1 MVKRI
6 SESLSAKLLCGVL
19 ASLLAAAAV
28 FVLTLVPGILML
40 DHTVYGEPFAHKMA
54 DVQFSVLQDYVNDE
68 SITEK
73 NVKKIGIWCGKVK
86 KVYLSLYD
94 DGKHIY
100 SSSNMYLPAE
110 NNDWETV
117 YASDIT
123 IDDEDPGSMY
133 TLTLADG
140 KTVQAFLYYYPGDAF
155 YLGILILSS
164 LTAFLAFSFC
174 FITLVHRKLAYVKK
188 LKQELDILSGG
199 ALEYPVT
206 VSGKDEL
213 GQLAFGIDQMRRS
226 ILSHQK
232 TEEMT
237 RAANCELVT
246 AMSHDL
252 RTPLTS
258 LMAYLELIDR
268 GKYENEDQLHTFV
281 KKSIDKAL
289 RIKTM
294 ADQMFEYF
302 LVYSSEW
309 EEQELEHMD
318 ADMMFRQIMEDY
330 AFALENN
337 GFSVNR
343 DFQKLDGDVRVNAEL
358 LHRVFDNIY
367 SNLLKYADKEYPVNM
382 SFKQSNG
389 TACVCISNHISPQ
402 RSRRESTNIGLNT
415 CRSIMQYHGGTFE
428 NSEKDDI
435 FSIEMSMPLAA
446 S

>member
-1 MVKRI
+1 MVKKI
-6 SESLSAKLLCGVL
+6 SESLSAKLLCGVII
-19 ASLLAAAAV
+19 SLLAAAAV
-28 FVLTLVPGILML
+28 FILTLVPGIFML
-40 DHTVYGEPFAHKMA
+40 DHTVYGEPFAQKMA
-54 DVQFSVLQDYVNDE
+54 DVKFSVLQDYVKDE
-68 SITEK
+68 EITEK

-94 DGKHIY
+94 DGKPVY
-100 SSSNMYLPAE
+100 SSSKMYLPAE
-110 NNDWETV
+110 IEDWETV
-117 YASDIT
+117 SASDIT
-123 IDDEDPGSMY
+123 FEDEDPGSMY

-140 KTVQAFLYYYPGDAF
+140 HTLQAFLYYYPGDAF

-164 LTAFLAFSFC
+164 LTAFIAFSFC

-206 VSGKDEL
+206 VNGKDEL

-268 GKYENEDQLHTFV
+268 GKYENEEQLHTFV
-281 KKSIDKAL
+281 KKSIDKAV

-309 EEQELEHMD
+309 EEQELERAE
-318 ADMMFRQIMEDY
+318 ADMMFRPIMEDY

-343 DFQKLDGDVRVNAEL
+343 DLQKLEGEVRVNAEL

-382 SFKQSNG
+382 SFKQSDG
-389 TACVCISNHISPQ
+389 RVRIYISNHVSPQ

-415 CRSIMQYHGGTFE
+415 CRSIMEYHGGTFE
-428 NSEKDDI
+428 NSEEDGI
-435 FSIEMSMPLAA
+435 FNIEMSIPAA

>member
-1 MVKRI
+1 MVKKI
-6 SESLSAKLLCGVL
+6 SESLSAKLLCGVIV
-19 ASLLAAAAV
+19 SLLAAAAV
-28 FVLTLVPGILML
+28 FVLTLVPGVLLL
-40 DHTVYGEPFAHKMA
+40 DHTVYGEPFAQKMA
-54 DVQFSVLQDYVNDE
+54 DVQFSVLQDYVRDE
-68 SITEK
+68 GITEK

-94 DGKHIY
+94 DGKPVY
-100 SSSNMYLPAE
+100 SSSKMYLPAE
-110 NNDWETV
+110 IENWETV
-117 YASDIT
+117 SASDIT
-123 IDDEDPGSMY
+123 FEDEDPGSMY

-140 KTVQAFLYYYPGDAF
+140 NTVQAFLYYYPGDAF
-155 YLGILILSS
+155 YLGIMILSS
-164 LTAFLAFSFC
+164 LTAFMAFSFC

-206 VSGKDEL
+206 VNGKDEL

-268 GKYENEDQLHTFV
+268 GKYENEEQLHTFV
-281 KKSIDKAL
+281 KKSIDKAV

-309 EEQELEHMD
+309 EEQELECAD

-343 DFQKLDGDVRVNAEL
+343 DLQELQGEIRINAEL

-382 SFKQSNG
+382 SFKQASG
-389 TACVCISNHISPQ
+389 RVCIYISNHISPQ

-428 NSEKDDI
+428 NSEDDGI
-435 FSIEMSMPLAA
+435 FNIEMSMPIT